1 MKKKNKQKKQIIK
14 SEEVFSNI
22 FENDTMSLFKDME
35 DNEEMASA
43 KKFYNFQC
51 INLYA
56 YIDYPVATQIVT
68 EAQLNQPINH
78 LINTPIELYESPY
91 TALILSP
98 KTGKRQLVAFA
109 VDVETSVY
117 DELDLTLDESIKKN
131 HIKPEQVRQFA
142 DVVRQLKHYNSTNNK
157 KSKPYISY
165 KINNIRAI
173 KQVFPLQ
180 NV

>member
-43 KKFYNFQC
+43 TKFYNFQC

-56 YIDYPVATQIVT
+56 YIDYPVATQMVT
-68 EAQLNQPINH
+68 KAR
-78 LINTPIELYESPY
+78 LITPFELYESPY
-91 TALILSP
+91 TALLLSP

-109 VDVETSVY
+109 VDVETSIY
-117 DELDLTLDESIKKN
+117 DELDLTLDERIKKN
-131 HIKPEQVRQFA
+131 NIKLGQISQSA

-165 KINNIRAI
+165 KINNTRAI
-173 KQVFPLQ
+173 KQVLPLK